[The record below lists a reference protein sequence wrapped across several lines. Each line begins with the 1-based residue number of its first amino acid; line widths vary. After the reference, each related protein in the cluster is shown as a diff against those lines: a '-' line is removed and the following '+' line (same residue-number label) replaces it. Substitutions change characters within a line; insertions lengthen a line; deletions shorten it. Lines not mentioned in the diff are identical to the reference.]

1 MSSSLVN
8 IGATLKALRE
18 RSGFTQSNIAK
29 YLKVDQ
35 SLISKFETG
44 ERALTADMLEKL
56 AVLFGVNLTA
66 FDNAV
71 DHVRPLTFA
80 LRASEINEEDLDAIS
95 AINRIALNCNFMARR
110 LRMDMLLLAKARRH
124 LLHWQKPTTVS

>member
-8 IGATLKALRE
+8 IGTTLKSLRE

-56 AVLFGVNLTA
+56 AVLFGVNLSA
-66 FDNAV
+66 FDDAV
-71 DHVRPLTFA
+71 DQGKPLIIA

-95 AINRIALNCNFMARR
+95 AINRIALNCNFMTK
-110 LRMDMLLLAKARRH
+110 LLEGDQTH
-124 LLHWQKPTTVS
+124 G